1 MIVCFQADA
10 DLNFLI
16 VRKLLR
22 REPGVDFQSAAQSGL
37 AGLSDLEVLAGAA
50 QEGRLLVSHDETTMP
65 RHFAE
70 FINSRESTGLL
81 IVSQALS
88 HSVVVEELHLIWAA
102 SEAEEWI
109 NRISYLPL

>member
-1 MIVCFQADA
+1 MIVRFQADA

-22 REPGVDFQSAAQSGL
+22 REPGIDFQSATQAGL
-37 AGLSDLEVLAGAA
+37 AGLSDLEVLAVAA

-70 FINSRESTGLL
+70 FINSRESAGLL
-81 IVSQALS
+81 IVSQALP
-88 HSVVVEELHLIWAA
+88 HSIVVENLHLIWAA
-102 SEAEEWI
+102 SEAEE
-109 NRISYLPL
+109 

>member
-1 MIVCFQADA
+1 MIVRFQADA

-22 REPGVDFQSAAQSGL
+22 GEPDIDFQSATQAGL
-37 AGLSDLEVLAGAA
+37 AGLSDPEVLTLAA
-50 QEGRLLVSHDETTMP
+50 RGGRILVSHDETTMP

-70 FINSRESTGLL
+70 FISKEHSAGLS
-81 IVSQALS
+81 IVSQALP
-88 HSVVVEELHLIWAA
+88 HSVVVQELQVIWAA
-102 SEAEEWI
+102 SEAEEWV